1 MLKRA
6 VLEKKVKEQI
16 KQCANETRSL
26 HIPIT
31 KTDRH
36 APLVLSFAQQ
46 RLWFIGQFDSAA
58 SRAYHIP
65 VALRL
70 TGKLEH
76 QALISA
82 LDNLVAR
89 QESLRTHFTLVD
101 DQPCQKIAPADTGF
115 SMSYLD
121 LRSLNEDERSARVDE
136 LAESEARTP
145 FDLTQG
151 PLIRGQLLHLDNEEH
166 VLLLTQHHIIS
177 DGWSSGIL
185 IRELAA
191 FYQAAL
197 TGRDADLPPLPIQYA
212 DYAAWQRTAL
222 HCDELTVQRDFWYNQ
237 LNGAPSLLELPTDR
251 PRPAVQSY
259 RGSKIPVHL
268 DEELLTALKTFAQ
281 NQGAT
286 LFMAILTAWTVVLS
300 RLSGQN
306 DIVIGLPIANR
317 TRTELDNLIGFFVN
331 TLALRIESGQCHTI
345 AELLAHVRKQTLAA
359 YAHQDLPF
367 EQVVEVLQPER
378 SLSHSPIFQVML
390 ALDNTPAQELKL
402 PGLELSII
410 EQPQYSAQCDLTLSF
425 TETAGNSGLTGTLIY
440 ATDLFDRETVV
451 RIAGYFQNV
460 ITAMIADVTQTIS
473 SLPMLSAM
481 EQQQLLVDFN
491 ATQADFPQNAL
502 IHELFEQ
509 QVAQT
514 PEAIAV
520 VCEGQTL
527 SYEQINRQA
536 NQLAHYLIG
545 LGIQPD
551 DRVAICVERSPAL
564 IVCLLGILK
573 AGGAYVPL
581 DPNYPAERLTY
592 MLKDA
597 APVILLTQVAQR
609 DKLPDIVPVRVIDAQ
624 DTSLETRSS
633 ETLSLVTQPSHNPD
647 AQALGLTSRH
657 LAYVI
662 YTSGSTGQP
671 KGVMIE
677 HRNVN
682 RLAING
688 GYADIGPNDC
698 VAHCSNIAFDAS
710 TWEIWSAL
718 LNGGRLHVIPQA
730 VLLNPERFRD
740 ELISGEVTAMLLTVG
755 LFNAYL
761 EILSPLFRQ
770 LRYLLVGGEALNP
783 KKIQQVQLT
792 ESRPVHLINAYGPTE
807 TTTIATTYAITSTTN
822 VAYTIPIG
830 RPIANTQIYI
840 LDSSGQPTPLGVVG
854 EIYIGGAG
862 VARGYLNR
870 PELTRERF
878 LPDWF
883 SAEADARMYKTGD
896 LGRWLPDGNI
906 EYLGRNDFQVKLRGF
921 RIELDEIESRLNQYP
936 GINESI
942 VIAREDI
949 PGDKRL
955 VAYVQTQPDI
965 ELIPTKLR
973 QYLTQHLAD
982 YMLPSAFVILDTFPL
997 TPNGKL
1003 DRNALPAPDLSAVIT
1018 RDYAEPVGD
1027 VETTLSEI
1035 WQNLLGLERV
1045 GRHDHFFELGGHSLI
1060 AVSLIEQLCNR
1071 GYSLEVRSVFAT
1083 PLLAD
1088 MAQAIQTGMDAPM
1101 VLVPP
1106 NRIPDDCTAIT
1117 PEMLP
1122 LVTLS
1127 QTEIDTVTAT
1137 VTGGIANVQD
1147 IYPLSPLQEGILF
1160 HHQLQ
1165 ENSDAYLL
1173 NTLLAFDTQA
1183 RLEAFLAALQ
1193 QVTDRHDI
1201 LRTAFCWQGLS
1212 QPVQVVWRKTSLPVT
1227 PFIPASTENISEQ
1240 LQAHIAIRLDITQAP
1255 LFAASTVY
1263 DPDNHEWLLGLSF
1276 HHLVSDHIT
1285 LELLMGEIQQLL
1297 QGEIESLPV
1306 PLPYRNFIAQML
1318 NIPPSVHE
1326 GYFRERLAE
1335 IDEPTAPFGLLN
1347 VQGDGTDMM
1356 EARLCLDITLAQTLR
1371 VLARQLGISPS
1382 VLFHV
1387 AWAQVLA
1394 HTSGRDDV
1402 VFGTVLSGRLQGTTG
1417 ADQVMGMFI
1426 NTLPVRISLNNH
1438 TVLEVVRATA
1448 KDLADLLEHEQF
1460 PLALAQRFSSVTP
1473 PQPLF
1478 SALFNYRHSPSNS
1491 TDKPGWKGVRSLP
1504 SEEWSNYPLDL
1515 SVDDFGDGFALVAQ
1529 AVNSVDPNRVVNY
1542 MYTAL
1547 CGLTDALQNNP
1558 RQPVLALSILPVA
1571 ERQQLLEVFNATQ
1584 TDFLPSEALIHTLF
1598 EQRTQQAPDAIAIIS
1613 EHGSLS
1619 YDELNRRANQ
1629 LANALITAGIQPD
1642 DRVALCVER
1651 SPDMIIGILGILK
1664 AGAAYVPLDPN
1675 HPDKRRTYI
1684 LSDSTPKLLLTQQ
1697 HLQSQALNNDIPV
1710 WFLDEADYL
1719 ERIVQYSVAN
1729 PEPEQLGLQS
1739 HHLAYVIYTSGSTG
1753 LPKGV
1758 MVEHRNVVNFTH
1770 AQCQITALTAADR
1783 VLQFATIAFDAS
1795 VAEIFP
1801 TLATGATLI
1810 LRPPHLQIP
1819 DAAFGHFLQEQAISV
1834 VDIPT
1839 AFWHQWGQEIK
1850 AGRSGFSSTLR
1861 SITVGGEKTNLHSL
1875 TDWQS
1880 LPETQHCRWTD
1891 TYGPTEATVIVTSLS
1906 LNGGA
1911 LHDADETLS
1920 IGRPIA
1926 NCRIYLLDK
1935 KQQPVPLGVTGE
1947 IYIGGASVA
1956 RGYLNHSD
1964 LTAERFVADPFSSQ
1978 PDARMYKTGDLGRW
1992 LPDGNIEYL
2001 GRNDFQVKIRGFRI
2015 EPGEIEAQLADCQGV
2030 REAVVIAHKA
2040 DNGEQRLVAY
2050 LVSQPD
2056 VTLEAAELREQLRSC
2071 LADYMLPNAFVM
2083 LDAFPLTPNG
2093 KLDRNALPA
2102 PDLSAVITRDY
2113 AAPTGDVEIA
2123 LAQIWQDLLGLERVG
2138 RHDHFFELGGHSLIT
2153 VSLIEQ
2159 LRRRG
2164 YSLAVRSVFT
2174 TPILA
2179 EMAQAITRQETPDDG
2194 VPPNRIPD
2202 GCTHVTPDMLPLVTL
2217 SQTAIDTIAATVTG
2231 GHANVQDIYPL
2242 APLQAGILFHHQLQ
2256 ETGDAYLLNSLLA
2269 FDTRARR
2276 EAFLDALQQ
2285 IIDRHDT
2292 LRTAFCWQGL
2302 SQPVQVVWRQAKLPV
2317 TPFVPTSADNIPAQL
2332 QAHIVTRLDISQ
2344 APLFTANTTYDPAS
2358 DEWLLILNFHHLVS
2372 DHMTLELILDEI
2384 QQLLQGQADTLS
2396 PPLPY
2401 RNFIAQTL
2409 RVPASVHEAYFREQ
2423 LADID
2428 APTAPFGLLNVQE
2441 DGTDIAGAHLPLDS
2455 TLANTLRE
2463 QARCLGI
2470 SPSVLFHVAC
2480 AQVLAH
2486 TSDRDD
2492 VVFGTVLL
2500 GRLQGTTGADQA
2512 MGMFINTLPIRIS
2525 LGHLSVRETVENT
2538 ARNLATLLAHE
2549 QAPLALAQRC
2559 SSVIPPLPLF
2569 SVLFNYRHNSSSSAT
2584 HPRLEGMRLLD
2595 AKEQTNYPLA
2605 LSVDDFGDSFIL
2617 GVQSVTGIDPD
2628 RMVHYL
2634 YTALQNLTEALHKE
2648 PLQPILDLPILPV
2661 SERQQILVDFNA
2673 TQADFPQHALIHE
2686 LVEQQVVLTP
2696 EALAVVGEAHTLSYA
2711 ALNRQANQ
2719 LAHYLIELGV
2729 KPDDRVAICTER
2741 SPAMIVGL
2749 LAILK
2754 AGGAYVPLDPAYPAE
2769 RLAYMLEDA
2778 APVVLLTQTTL
2789 RDSVG
2794 EFALPIV
2801 RLDDLPSPL
2810 LAKQPDTNPV
2820 ATMQG
2825 LTSRHLAYVIYTSGS
2840 TGQPKG
2846 VAVTHR
2852 NTVNFL

>member
-1 MLKRA
+1 MSKANINIEMLKRA
-6 VLEKKVKEQI
+6 VLEKKVKEKI
-16 KQCANETRSL
+16 KQSANETRSL
-26 HIPIT
+26 HMPIT

-101 DQPCQKIAPADTGF
+101 DQPCQKIAPPDTGF
-115 SMSYLD
+115 SMSYMD
-121 LRSLNEDERSARVDE
+121 LRSLSEDERSARVDE

-151 PLIRGQLLHLDNEEH
+151 PLIRGQLLQLDNEEH

-197 TGRDADLPPLPIQYA
+197 TDHEAYLPPLPIQYA
-212 DYAAWQRTAL
+212 DYAAWQRSAL
-222 HCDELTVQRDFWYNQ
+222 HSDELTTQRDFWYHQ

-259 RGSKIPVHL
+259 SGSQIPVHL
-268 DEELLTALKTFAQ
+268 DEELLTALKTFGQ

-286 LFMAILTAWTVVLS
+286 LFMTLLTAWAVVLS

-402 PGLELSII
+402 PDLELSII
-410 EQPQYSAQCDLTLSF
+410 EQPQYSAQCDLTLSL
-425 TETAGNSGLTGTLIY
+425 TETAGNSGLIGTLIY

-451 RIAGYFQNV
+451 RIAGYFKNV
-460 ITAMIADVTQTIS
+460 ITAMVVDVNQTIS

-481 EQQQLLVDFN
+481 EQQLLVDFN

-527 SYEQINRQA
+527 SYEQINGQA

-581 DPNYPAERLTY
+581 DPTYPAERLAY

-597 APVILLTQVAQR
+597 APVILLTQIAQR

-624 DTSLETRSS
+624 DTSL

-761 EILSPLFRQ
+761 EILSPLFKQ
-770 LRYLLVGGEALNP
+770 LRYLLVGGEVLNP
-783 KKIQQVQLT
+783 KKIQQVQLS
-792 ESRPVHLINAYGPTE
+792 ESRPTHLINAYGPTE

-883 SAEADARMYKTGD
+883 SAEVDARLYKTGD

-921 RIELDEIESRLNQYP
+921 RIELDEIEARLNQYP

-1027 VETTLSEI
+1027 VEITLSEI
-1035 WQNLLGLERV
+1035 WQELLGLERV

-1060 AVSLIEQLCNR
+1060 AVSLIEQLRNR
-1071 GYSLEVRSVFAT
+1071 GYLLEVRSVFAT

-1088 MAQAIQTGMDAPM
+1088 MAQAIQTGIDTPP
-1101 VLVPP
+1101 VLIPP
-1106 NRIPDDCTAIT
+1106 NRIPDGCTAIT

-1127 QTEIDTVTAT
+1127 QTEIDAIIAT
-1137 VTGGIANVQD
+1137 VTGGAANVQD

-1173 NTLLAFDTQA
+1173 NALLAFDTQA
-1183 RLEAFLAALQ
+1183 RLETFLTALQ
-1193 QVTDRHDI
+1193 QVIDRHDI
-1201 LRTAFCWQGLS
+1201 LRTAFCWQELS
-1212 QPVQVVWRKTSLPVT
+1212 QPVQVVWRQTRLPVT
-1227 PFIPASTENISEQ
+1227 PFIPTSPENIPAQ
-1240 LQAHIAIRLDITQAP
+1240 LQAHIVIPINITQAP

-1276 HHLVSDHIT
+1276 HHLVSDHVT
-1285 LELLMGEIQQLL
+1285 LELIMGEIQQLL

-1318 NIPPSVHE
+1318 SVPASEHE
-1326 GYFRERLAE
+1326 DYFRQRLGD

-1347 VQGDGTDMM
+1347 VQGDGTDVT
-1356 EARLCLDITLAQTLR
+1356 EAQLSLEATLSQTLR
-1371 VLARQLGISPS
+1371 ALARQLGISPS

-1387 AWAQVLA
+1387 ACAQVLA

-1426 NTLPVRISLNNH
+1426 NTLPVRISLKNLS
-1438 TVLEVVRATA
+1438 VLDVVQATA
-1448 KDLADLLEHEQF
+1448 GDLAVLLAHEQA
-1460 PLALAQRFSSVTP
+1460 PLALAQRCSNVP
-1473 PQPLF
+1473 PPMPLF
-1478 SALFNYRHSPSNS
+1478 NVLFNYRHNS
-1491 TDKPGWKGVRSLP
+1491 SDSIENSVLKDVRLLV
-1504 SEEWSNYPLDL
+1504 SEERTNYPLAL
-1515 SVDDFGDGFALVAQ
+1515 AVDDSGEDFSLVAQ
-1529 AVNSVDPNRVVNY
+1529 SVTGIDAERIVNY
-1542 MYTAL
+1542 LHTAL
-1547 CGLTDALQNNP
+1547 SELIHALSTDP
-1558 RQPVLALSILPVA
+1558 RQLVQELPILPVS
-1571 ERQQLLEVFNATQ
+1571 ERQQLLVEFNNTQ
-1584 TDFLPSEALIHTLF
+1584 TDFPQNALIHELF
-1598 EQRTQQAPDAIAIIS
+1598 EQQVVQTPTAISIVFK
-1613 EHGSLS
+1613 EQKLS

-1629 LANALITAGIQPD
+1629 LAHYLIKLGVKPD
-1642 DRVALCVER
+1642 DRVAVCVDR
-1651 SPDMIIGILGILK
+1651 SPDMVVGLLAILK
-1664 AGAAYVPLDPN
+1664 AGGAYVPLDPAYPPERLN
-1675 HPDKRRTYI
+1675 YMLT
-1684 LSDSTPKLLLTQQ
+1684 DSEPVVLLTQTTLGEMTGELPLPIVKLDDLPSFILANMPETNPVIATQ
-1697 HLQSQALNNDIPV
+1697 ELTSQ
-1710 WFLDEADYL
+1710 
-1719 ERIVQYSVAN
+1719 
-1729 PEPEQLGLQS
+1729 
-1739 HHLAYVIYTSGSTG
+1739 HLAYVIYTSGSTG
-1753 LPKGV
+1753 QPKGI
-1758 MVEHRNVVNFTH
+1758 MVTHRNVINLYTGLQSVIDITPP
-1770 AQCQITALTAADR
+1770 CRTALNASI
-1783 VLQFATIAFDAS
+1783 VFDAS
-1795 VAEIFP
+1795 VQSWLQLLAGH
-1801 TLATGATLI
+1801 TLVIIPETIRANGEQLWRYLAHHAVDLFDCT
-1810 LRPPHLQIP
+1810 PVQLQWLLNVGLGIDTDYQP
-1819 DAAFGHFLQEQAISV
+1819 KRVLVGGEAI
-1834 VDIPT
+1834 
-1839 AFWHQWGQEIK
+1839 
-1850 AGRSGFSSTLR
+1850 SSTLWSR
-1861 SITVGGEKTNLHSL
+1861 LQQIKTSRFINV
-1875 TDWQS
+1875 
-1880 LPETQHCRWTD
+1880 
-1891 TYGPTEATVIVTSLS
+1891 YGPTECTVDTTFCVIDHSLPS
-1906 LNGGA
+1906 P
-1911 LHDADETLS
+1911 S
-1920 IGRPIA
+1920 IGHPITNA
-1926 NCRIYLLDK
+1926 RIYLLDAYG
-1935 KQQPVPLGVTGE
+1935 QPVPLGVTGE
-1947 IYIGGASVA
+1947 IYIGGAGVA
-1956 RGYLNHSD
+1956 RGYLNQPE
-1964 LTAERFVADPFSSQ
+1964 LTAERFVADPFSPL

-1992 LPDGNIEYL
+1992 RPDGNIDYL
-2001 GRNDFQVKIRGFRI
+2001 GRNDFQIKLRGFRI
-2015 EPGEIEAQLADCQGV
+2015 EPGEIEAQLVRCSGV
-2030 REAVVIAHKA
+2030 EEAVVIERE
-2040 DNGEQRLVAY
+2040 DLLVAY
-2050 LVSQPD
+2050 LRSQTGIELMP
-2056 VTLEAAELREQLRSC
+2056 AELRQQLAQH
-2071 LADYMLPNAFVM
+2071 LAEYMIPSAFVM
-2083 LDAFPLTPNG
+2083 LEAFPLTPNG
-2093 KLDRNALPA
+2093 KFDRKALPA
-2102 PDLSAVITRDY
+2102 PDTSAVITRDY
-2113 AAPTGDVEIA
+2113 EAPIGDVEIA
-2123 LAQIWQDLLGLERVG
+2123 LAQIWQELLGLERVG
-2138 RHDHFFELGGHSLIT
+2138 RHDHFFELGGHSLIA
-2153 VSLIEQ
+2153 VSLIER
-2159 LRRRG
+2159 LRCRG
-2164 YSLAVRSVFT
+2164 YALDVRSIFA
-2174 TPILA
+2174 TPLLS
-2179 EMAQAITRQETPDDG
+2179 EMAQTIHAQQDTSDIF
-2194 VPPNRIPD
+2194 VPANRIPD
-2202 GCTHVTPDMLPLVTL
+2202 GCTVITPDMLPLVTL
-2217 SQTAIDTIAATVTG
+2217 SQEEIDIIVATVPDG
-2231 GHANVQDIYPL
+2231 AANVQDIYPL
-2242 APLQAGILFHHQLQ
+2242 SPLQEGILFHHQLQ
-2256 ETGDAYLLNSLLA
+2256 ESGDAYLSNS
-2269 FDTRARR
+2269 
-2276 EAFLDALQQ
+2276 
-2285 IIDRHDT
+2285 
-2292 LRTAFCWQGL
+2292 
-2302 SQPVQVVWRQAKLPV
+2302 
-2317 TPFVPTSADNIPAQL
+2317 
-2332 QAHIVTRLDISQ
+2332 
-2344 APLFTANTTYDPAS
+2344 
-2358 DEWLLILNFHHLVS
+2358 
-2372 DHMTLELILDEI
+2372 
-2384 QQLLQGQADTLS
+2384 
-2396 PPLPY
+2396 
-2401 RNFIAQTL
+2401 
-2409 RVPASVHEAYFREQ
+2409 
-2423 LADID
+2423 
-2428 APTAPFGLLNVQE
+2428 
-2441 DGTDIAGAHLPLDS
+2441 
-2455 TLANTLRE
+2455 
-2463 QARCLGI
+2463 
-2470 SPSVLFHVAC
+2470 
-2480 AQVLAH
+2480 
-2486 TSDRDD
+2486 
-2492 VVFGTVLL
+2492 
-2500 GRLQGTTGADQA
+2500 
-2512 MGMFINTLPIRIS
+2512 
-2525 LGHLSVRETVENT
+2525 
-2538 ARNLATLLAHE
+2538 
-2549 QAPLALAQRC
+2549 
-2559 SSVIPPLPLF
+2559 
-2569 SVLFNYRHNSSSSAT
+2569 
-2584 HPRLEGMRLLD
+2584 
-2595 AKEQTNYPLA
+2595 
-2605 LSVDDFGDSFIL
+2605 
-2617 GVQSVTGIDPD
+2617 
-2628 RMVHYL
+2628 
-2634 YTALQNLTEALHKE
+2634 
-2648 PLQPILDLPILPV
+2648 
-2661 SERQQILVDFNA
+2661 
-2673 TQADFPQHALIHE
+2673 
-2686 LVEQQVVLTP
+2686 
-2696 EALAVVGEAHTLSYA
+2696 
-2711 ALNRQANQ
+2711 
-2719 LAHYLIELGV
+2719 
-2729 KPDDRVAICTER
+2729 
-2741 SPAMIVGL
+2741 
-2749 LAILK
+2749 
-2754 AGGAYVPLDPAYPAE
+2754 
-2769 RLAYMLEDA
+2769 
-2778 APVVLLTQTTL
+2778 
-2789 RDSVG
+2789 
-2794 EFALPIV
+2794 
-2801 RLDDLPSPL
+2801 
-2810 LAKQPDTNPV
+2810 
-2820 ATMQG
+2820 
-2825 LTSRHLAYVIYTSGS
+2825 
-2840 TGQPKG
+2840 
-2846 VAVTHR
+2846 
-2852 NTVNFL
+2852 